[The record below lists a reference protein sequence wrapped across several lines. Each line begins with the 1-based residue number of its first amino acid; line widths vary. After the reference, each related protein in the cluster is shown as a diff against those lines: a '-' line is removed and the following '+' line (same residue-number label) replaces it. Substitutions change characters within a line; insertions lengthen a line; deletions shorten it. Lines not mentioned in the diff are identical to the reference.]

1 MYNYGRHVGNE
12 NGEGKGNLKILMKV
26 CIRGEA
32 WEPGVM
38 TKKAFL
44 IVVSLMGTG
53 FQGVQAWSKR
63 YIRY

>member
-12 NGEGKGNLKILMKV
+12 SGEGKGNMKILMKI
-26 CIRGEA
+26 CMRGEA

-44 IVVSLMGTG
+44 IVESLMGTG
-53 FQGVQAWSKR
+53 F
-63 YIRY
+63 